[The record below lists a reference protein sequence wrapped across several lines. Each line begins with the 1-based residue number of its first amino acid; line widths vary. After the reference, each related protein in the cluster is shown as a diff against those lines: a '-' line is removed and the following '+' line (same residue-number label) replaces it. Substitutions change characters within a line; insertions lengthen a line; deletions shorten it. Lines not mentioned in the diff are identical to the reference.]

1 MINTEGCEA
10 GKISPYRVDR
20 YRLRLDHDVMIEE
33 GGPEDPGAPIYMR
46 AEPPLAIDIHVDT
59 AACIPKDEILDM
71 LLRRLKEGCFAKW
84 SEEQTLT

>member
-1 MINTEGCEA
+1 MINTEGAEV

-20 YRLRLDHDVMIEE
+20 YRMRLEHDVMIEE
-33 GGPEDPGAPIYMR
+33 GGPEDPYTPIYVR
-46 AEPPLAIDIHVDT
+46 AEPPLVVDIHVDT

-84 SEEQTLT
+84 SEEAPL